1 MLDWS
6 FLQHSR
12 SLFYSGFTEHK
23 FPEIIYG
30 PQANH
35 FTSII
40 VMSSNPRTGSS
51 YTGEM
56 LSGIPN
62 PTRDII
68 WVILNSNSISA
79 APDSAYFFEPLWYYV
94 DTKNSKPPSMEDKK
108 TLIMN
113 LLKCNFHDPRI
124 KKMIFSNR

>member
-1 MLDWS
+1 
-6 FLQHSR
+6 
-12 SLFYSGFTEHK
+12 
-23 FPEIIYG
+23 
-30 PQANH
+30 
-35 FTSII
+35 
-40 VMSSNPRTGSS
+40 MSSNPRTGSS

-79 APDSAYFFEPLWYYV
+79 APDSAYFFEPLWYYI
-94 DTKNSKPPSMEDKK
+94 DTNNSKPPSMEDKK